1 MEALAFLVFA
11 LLVAVLAPILGTDTS
26 DARSED
32 ARPENGWWPAG
43 PTAHPHARF

>member
-1 MEALAFLVFA
+1 MAVLFFLLFA

-32 ARPENGWWPAG
+32 AKDDRGWWPAG
-43 PTAHPHARF
+43 PTSVPRPRY